1 MDNNALQAALRALS
15 ETRRKS
21 ENKLASSLSE
31 LFINQNLLGER
42 SPSLLS
48 LAAAAKPTRSLADLA
63 NPFGGPD
70 NRPLHSL
77 RDLLTPP
84 PKPEIDFSFL
94 ARLSSQPKRK
104 VFISYHHGNDQWA
117 YDHFGKEY
125 GEDLEL
131 FYDNSLDGKIRS
143 DDSEYVNRT
152 IREEHIVGS
161 SITIVLIGPETWK
174 RKYVDWEV
182 RSTLHEKHALLGL
195 ALHTAPKTWEGKT
208 VVPDRLHHNVVSGYA
223 HFLQLSSVFGPAG
236 LKVAIEAAIEKSKN
250 TQLIDNS
257 FPKMFR
263 NCS

>member
-1 MDNNALQAALRALS
+1 MDKNSIQAALLALS

-63 NPFGGPD
+63 NPLGAPD
-70 NRPLHSL
+70 NRPLYTL

-104 VFISYHHGNDQWA
+104 VFISYHHRNDQWA
-117 YDHFGKEY
+117 YDYFSREF

-143 DDSEYVNRT
+143 DDPEYVNRA
-152 IREEHIVGS
+152 IREDHIVGS
-161 SITIVLIGPETWK
+161 SITILLVGPDTGK
-174 RKYVDWEV
+174 RKYVDWEI

-195 ALHTAPKTWEGKT
+195 ALFSAKKTSDGMT
-208 VVPDRLHHNVVSGYA
+208 IVPDRLHDNVVSGYA
-223 HFLQLSSVFGPAG
+223 HFMDLAFVNGPSG
-236 LKVAIEAAIEKSKN
+236 LKVAIETAIEKSKA
-250 TQLIDNS
+250 TYRIVNS
-257 FPKMFR
+257 REKMPR
-263 NCS
+263 NLS